1 MRIELQIAWRYLWG
15 KKSHNAINIVSGVS
29 AAAVMV
35 VTAAMVCIMSVM
47 NGFGCVIEDMFSQ
60 FDPDL
65 KIHAVQGTSF
75 ATDTPEWDAVR
86 NLSCVEVFA
95 PTIEETALVEYNSQ
109 QIPAQL
115 KGVDNSF
122 SQLTH
127 IDSILIDGKFAV
139 QEGDFNYTVMGVGL
153 SGQLNIGAHFVHPLH
168 LYAPKREGRVNMLRP
183 EDSFNR
189 TTCFMAGI
197 FAVNQLQYDDHVMLV
212 SLPLARQLFDYDD
225 YTVTAVELKIHGSV
239 KQAQRTIRDLLGN
252 NYQVLNRYEQQ
263 QDFFRILRIEKWLT
277 ALLMVFILLI
287 ASFNIIGALT
297 MLMLDKQNDI
307 RVLRDLGADAKLIRR
322 IFMTEGWLI
331 SALGAAAGLAL
342 GVGICL
348 LQEHFGWIKLGNGTQ
363 YVLSAYPVHVQP
375 TDLLLVA
382 ATVPLWGLLIWKIC
396 AKHITST

>member
-1 MRIELQIAWRYLWG
+1 
-15 KKSHNAINIVSGVS
+15 
-29 AAAVMV
+29 MV

-60 FDPDL
+60 FDPDI
-65 KIHAVQGTSF
+65 KIHATQGTSF
-75 ATDTPEWDAVR
+75 ATNTPQWDAVR
-86 NLSCVEVFA
+86 NLPCVEVFA
-95 PTIEETALVEYNSQ
+95 PTIEETALVEFNTQ

-115 KGVDNSF
+115 KGVDHSF

-127 IDSILIDGKFAV
+127 IDSIIIDGKFAV
-139 QEGDFNYTVMGVGL
+139 QENDFFYTVMGVGL

-189 TTCFMAGI
+189 ATCFMAGI

-212 SLPLARQLFDYDD
+212 SLPLARQLFDYDEH
-225 YTVTAVELKIHGSV
+225 TVTAVELKIHGSV
-239 KQAQRTIRDLLGN
+239 KQAQRTIRTLLGDD
-252 NYQVLNRYEQQ
+252 YQVLNRYEQQ

-342 GVGICL
+342 GVIICL

-375 TDLLLVA
+375 MDLLLVA
-382 ATVPLWGLLIWKIC
+382 ATVPILGLLIWKIC